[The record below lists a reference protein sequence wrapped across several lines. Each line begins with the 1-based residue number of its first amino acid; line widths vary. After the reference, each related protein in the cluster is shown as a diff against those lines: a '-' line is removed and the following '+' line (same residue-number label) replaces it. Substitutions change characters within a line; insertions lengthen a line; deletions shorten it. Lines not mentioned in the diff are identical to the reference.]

1 MASTRAG
8 SGDPFSVTSP
18 AMPHIGDKRYAVVSC
33 HVERP
38 LDDATWALFARLQE
52 RRPGGLPIA
61 ALMRPPDLAAGE
73 PEDRWIER
81 AHEAAALGPLG
92 HHTHFGGVSQARPVG
107 PGAVERVRREATWL
121 RSHALDPSF
130 FCGGAWYLDP
140 DVADALADLGY
151 ADCTATSFRPG
162 YLPSGAPRV
171 ELAEPAWLR
180 LASGRRLL
188 ELPTTHS
195 LGMLAR
201 AALRPSALA
210 EPVVHVYF
218 HDTDLLDARRRAAL
232 ELGLRLLGRRRSGT
246 DLLALA
252 LEVDP
257 PEIDFDRA
265 YAP

>member
-1 MASTRAG
+1 
-8 SGDPFSVTSP
+8 
-18 AMPHIGDKRYAVVSC
+18 MPHIADKRYAVVSC

-38 LDDATWALFARLQE
+38 LDDATWALFSALQE
-52 RRPGGLPIA
+52 RQPGGFAVA

-73 PEDRWIER
+73 PESAWLER
-81 AHEAAALGPLG
+81 AHEAAVRGPLG

-121 RSHALDPSF
+121 RSHALEPSF

-140 DVADALADLGY
+140 DVAETLADLAY
-151 ADCTATSFRPG
+151 VDCTATSFRPG
-162 YLPSGAPRV
+162 YLPRGAPRV
-171 ELAEPAWLR
+171 ELTEPAWLR
-180 LASGRRLL
+180 LPSGRRLL

-201 AALRPSALA
+201 AALKPGAFA
-210 EPVVHVYF
+210 EPVVHAYF
-218 HDTDLLDARRRAAL
+218 HDTDLLDSRRRAAL
-232 ELGLRLLGRRRSGT
+232 ELGLRLLGRRRRPT

-265 YAP
+265 YAVAP